1 MHVDPLSVL
10 DMLDVTVTD
19 TFSPLPSPYMSPPPF
34 FLAHYPTPYVSL
46 TNHSSYPTC
55 CGCCSL
61 QGNGSTALTLA
72 SEKGHTEIIQ
82 ALLAVAG
89 IDVNHAEKVSIY
101 PLTQSLVVVRGGLP
115 HLIPLLNSRNADLTP
130 PTPKI
135 YPISRGDFFKIYC

>member
-61 QGNGSTALTLA
+61 QRKGSTALILA
-72 SEKGHTEIIQ
+72 SEKGHFEIIQ
-82 ALLAVAG
+82 ALLAAPG
-89 IDVNHAEKVSIY
+89 IDVNHATVSIY
-101 PLTQSLVVVRGGLP
+101 PLIPFHVVVRGGLP
-115 HLIPLLNSRNADLTP
+115 HLIPSYLVFLTYHP
-130 PTPKI
+130 PTSKM
-135 YPISRGDFFKIYC
+135 YPISFTAIGS